1 MIRRANKKQKLAQ
14 RLTRWLTYNTIFALL
29 PLIISILLHFLT
41 GKLSLQTFSNSPEIL
56 FFALTISATA
66 LGDISET
73 ITLIGGDL
81 TFTILSS
88 ALLLGVVASAILYGC
103 LIYDTT
109 IVINS
114 PSGFRKNLLNFSIGL
129 AVVMFILGTLVEVLI
144 GKIEGKW

>member
-1 MIRRANKKQKLAQ
+1 MTRRANKKQKLAK

-29 PLIISILLHFLT
+29 PLIISTLLHFLT

-66 LGDISET
+66 MGDISET
-73 ITLIGGDL
+73 ITPIGWDL

-88 ALLLGVVASAILYGC
+88 ALLLGVVTSAILYGG

-114 PSGFRKNLLNFSIGL
+114 PSGFRENLLKFSIGL
-129 AVVMFILGTLVEVLI
+129 ALVMFILGTLVEVLI
-144 GKIEGKW
+144 GKIEGK

>member
-1 MIRRANKKQKLAQ
+1 MTRRANKKQKLAK

-29 PLIISILLHFLT
+29 PLGVSVLLHFLA
-41 GKLSLQTFSNSPEIL
+41 GKLSLQTFSNSPEVL

-73 ITLIGGDL
+73 ITSIGGDL
-81 TFTILSS
+81 TFRILSS
-88 ALLLGVVASAILYGC
+88 ALLVGAVVSAILYGG

-114 PSGFRKNLLNFSIGL
+114 PSGFRENLLNFSIGL
-129 AVVMFILGTLVEVLI
+129 AVVMFILGTVVEVLI
-144 GKIEGKW
+144 GKIEGK